1 MKNHY
6 DRLFGVDLEAAQNSV
21 EFYQT
26 ANGSVLCYD
35 TVPSEFLKMIITLR
49 DGSERFVQEEEYKK
63 GGFDSQEK
71 ESIRPRRV
79 KGNILAKHK
88 TSNKRSWTAESN
100 LWHSRDHQRKQKQR
114 SVFTQCTYFDPKEAD
129 WEQFSA
135 NVEKS

>member
-6 DRLFGVDLEAAQNSV
+6 DRLFVVDLEAAQNSV
-21 EFYQT
+21 EFYQK

-35 TVPSEFLKMIITLR
+35 TVPSEFLKKIITLR

-88 TSNKRSWTAESN
+88 TSNN
-100 LWHSRDHQRKQKQR
+100 
-114 SVFTQCTYFDPKEAD
+114 
-129 WEQFSA
+129 
-135 NVEKS
+135 